1 MKKGGDHK
9 NRHDVKAL
17 DAISK
22 GQDFRDCLRRKRWGG
37 KWPFRDGT
45 DMTYILLLPSP
56 LPMTHISNQS

>member
-37 KWPFRDGT
+37 KWPFRWHRHDIHIT
-45 DMTYILLLPSP
+45 TTLSL
-56 LPMTHISNQS
+56 THDTHF